1 VNAIGEQQL
10 RSETQREAG
19 AEVDTIG
26 EQQIFSDRCQLASC
40 AFTPWQMPIGITA
53 MVELYYIPRLIAT
66 MVYMY

>member
-1 VNAIGEQQL
+1 VDAIGEQQL
-10 RSETQREAG
+10 RSERNWQAG

-26 EQQIFSDRCQLASC
+26 KQIFSDRCQLASGT
-40 AFTPWQMPIGITA
+40 FTPWQMPIGITA